1 MKIELNPYFRPNES
15 VLYCGNTVYTT
26 LQSREE
32 PLTVEGYVRV
42 WKVRTLRRG
51 TNKHYFVRMNNGTA
65 KLVNGDKSATVFP
78 SYKEA
83 DEISKLLMD
92 TGTVLETEIIEILK
106 FEYEDDSYAT

>member
-1 MKIELNPYFRPNES
+1 
-15 VLYCGNTVYTT
+15 
-26 LQSREE
+26 
-32 PLTVEGYVRV
+32 
-42 WKVRTLRRG
+42 
-51 TNKHYFVRMNNGTA
+51 MNNGTA

-83 DEISKLLMD
+83 DEISKLLMA